1 MKRHLNT
8 LFVTTEGSYLSR
20 ERETIVVRRDEE
32 KVLQVPALALDGV
45 VFMCRA
51 ALSTPLLKLCAEKDL
66 SLSVFSPTGRF
77 IGKFS
82 GPTAGNVLLRRAQ
95 YRIAD
100 DPSRRL
106 SIARSF
112 VIGKLANSRTVLRR
126 AARDHGDPTGTIEDS
141 VAILTRCLRAA
152 GSAETLDRLRG
163 VEGESARAYFTCFND
178 LVTVSDESFRMEG
191 RSRRPPLNPINAM
204 LSFAYSLLTHDVRS
218 ACEGVGLDPQ
228 VGFLHEDRPGR
239 VSLALDLV
247 EELRA
252 PIADRAVLSIINRGQ
267 VSAKQFETDP
277 GGAVQMN
284 ADARRTLIVTYQK
297 KKQSQLLHPYLKEE
311 TSLGL
316 IPHIQARLLSKT
328 LRGDLDEYPPYFL
341 K

>member
-1 MKRHLNT
+1 M
-8 LFVTTEGSYLSR
+8 
-20 ERETIVVRRDEE
+20 I
-32 KVLQVPALALDGV
+32 P
-45 VFMCRA
+45 
-51 ALSTPLLKLCAEKDL
+51 P
-66 SLSVFSPTGRF
+66 
-77 IGKFS
+77 
-82 GPTAGNVLLRRAQ
+82 
-95 YRIAD
+95 
-100 DPSRRL
+100 
-106 SIARSF
+106 
-112 VIGKLANSRTVLRR
+112 
-126 AARDHGDPTGTIEDS
+126 GTIEDS

-191 RSRRPPLNPINAM
+191 RSRRPPLDPINAM

-239 VSLALDLV
+239 ASLALDLV

-267 VSAKQFETDP
+267 VSAKQFEADP

-284 ADARRTLIVTYQK
+284 ADARKTLIVTYQK
-297 KKQSQLLHPYLKEE
+297 KKQSELLHPYLNEE